1 MAFSF
6 FYEAFDAFT
15 QLKDARATAALK
27 YMILMRI
34 LAGKVEFQK
43 KGIIFRNR
51 KCRLFSA
58 VTWWWIT
65 GAKKSQC

>member
-43 KGIIFRNR
+43 KGLFLEIGNAGYFRQSR
-51 KCRLFSA
+51 
-58 VTWWWIT
+58 
-65 GAKKSQC
+65 GGG